1 MVPTHW
7 SVENSYGFQT
17 QNSVHESENRTYGS
31 PGLAPVIYTLNCW
44 TQNSFQIVPFFALH
58 KMWMVSGN
66 LYWSNMLQP
75 KKIQQQQN
83 FINKKYPIPQ
93 YNWNNVIYTGVQK
106 LIHILNIYSF
116 ATYLYYLYFINT
128 FCKKNI

>member
-44 TQNSFQIVPFFALH
+44 AQNSSQIVPFFALH
-58 KMWMVSGN
+58 KMWMVSDN

-75 KKIQQQQN
+75 KKIQQQQK
-83 FINKKYPIPQ
+83 FINKKYQTLNTIE
-93 YNWNNVIYTGVQK
+93 IMLYTRVQK
-106 LIHILNIYSF
+106 LIHVLNIYSF
-116 ATYLYYLYFINT
+116 APYL
-128 FCKKNI
+128 